1 MRIKNI
7 FLKALLFF
15 LTGFYA
21 FALGGVMSG
30 AKGGLSL
37 VQTEYFDII
46 FPETCRNTA
55 LKIASVCDGYY
66 EKIASQFGYEP
77 CQRFPVSITDQVES
91 PNAFFSMAPYNLI
104 VFYDTEEDYDT
115 EADKDSIEGTFYH
128 ELTHAVSLNSK
139 SPAMRKLEM
148 FADFITPAGISLT
161 SFWFEGVAVAFE
173 SMEEG
178 GRLNNPFFTQKIAA
192 AKLSAMAGE
201 KKFPSWRDVTGARDV
216 YPYGNDAYVFGSCFA
231 RYLIETYGMEKYSE
245 FWRNAGTSTS
255 LSFCAGVFKK
265 TYKIKLSKAWK
276 DFYESIKV
284 PELDIEKRNEFML
297 KDSLLSKKNSAVKS
311 VDTFCGA
318 DGRTSVAWYD
328 SLSSAV
334 YMNGKRLFDAS
345 GIQKIRFSKDGKS
358 LYVNRL
364 VDKSNIKVSDF
375 VYEIDSGAKT
385 DIEHDRLNFEKAG
398 HLVQK
403 KDGLEWSFLYEG
415 SDGKRKAEWKLGDII
430 IRNIHF
436 ESRTEAIETYVFTWA
451 KLRTDTFARIGKIT
465 VDTGALSADIQ
476 LQKYDN
482 PCGLIEACPYKNGY
496 LVISEEYSANPL
508 RYLDGSKIEWEKYT
522 ACKSYGSQ
530 IENALED
537 VPLQN
542 DSATEADREFAVK
555 KYNPLVYFAKG
566 AWFPLGSVG
575 IYDHD
580 FSQYSAA
587 VLGASFFTSTPWTD
601 KITSLSAGLD
611 YMTESGGAQLSIS
624 GGDDSLSYT
633 ALSSLLFDREGF
645 KSVYFNASLS
655 KTLWRGLYSS
665 FSSGVFAVT
674 LYGKEDTESKA
685 ELIDRARG
693 ETREISYKR
702 EGLSADGRAYLYF
715 SNMHKFSPG
724 YGQYIGLYFEP
735 FIDAER
741 TSLDYNCDAYGK
753 IYDEDKMYMNAGFVS
768 GARIPFLFPISF
780 SASLFPAKGKFV
792 RGTAQIQ
799 LCDIEIQKGIPAV
812 SIYAYRTAVSAIYSG
827 TFKYDERELWDVGRA
842 AEIARDMSWSSYDDF
857 LRLSVETTIGPN
869 TSYFASSDYSM
880 GLCGYIQYGFNGADR
895 KTFKGGIYVNVA
907 WQ

>member
-1 MRIKNI
+1 MRIKNV

-15 LTGFYA
+15 LAGFYA

-30 AKGGLSL
+30 AKGALSL

-46 FPETCRNTA
+46 FPEACRKTA

-104 VFYDTEEDYDT
+104 VFYDTEKDYDT
-115 EADKDSIEGTFYH
+115 DSDKDSVEGTFYH

-139 SPAMRKLEM
+139 SPAMRKMEL

-161 SFWFEGVAVAFE
+161 SFWFEGAAVAFE

-216 YPYGNDAYVFGSCFA
+216 FPYGNDAYVFGSCFA
-231 RYLIETYGMEKYSE
+231 RYLIETYGMKKYCE

-284 PELDIEKRNEFML
+284 PEIDIKKRNEFML
-297 KDSLLSKKNSAVKS
+297 RDSLLSKKNSAVRS

-318 DGRTSVAWYD
+318 DGKTSAVWYD

-334 YMNGKRLFDAS
+334 YMDGKRLFDAT

-375 VYEIDSGAKT
+375 VYGIDSGTKT

-398 HLVQK
+398 NIVQK
-403 KDGLEWSFLYEG
+403 KDGLEWSFVYEE
-415 SDGKRKAEWKLGDII
+415 SDGKRKAEWKLGNII
-430 IRNIHF
+430 IRNIHL
-436 ESRTEAIETYVFTWA
+436 ESKTESIESYVFTWA
-451 KLRTDTFARIGKIT
+451 KMRSDTFARIGRIT
-465 VDTGALSADIQ
+465 IDKRTLDADIQ

-508 RYLDGSKIEWEKYT
+508 RYLDGSKIEWEEYT
-522 ACKSYGSQ
+522 AYKSWESSAEAETAQGNGAAGDG
-530 IENALED
+530 IEF
-537 VPLQN
+537 
-542 DSATEADREFAVK
+542 TVK
-555 KYNPLVYFAKG
+555 KYNPFEYFAKG
-566 AWFPLGSVG
+566 AWLPVGSVG

-601 KITSLSAGLD
+601 KVTSLSAGLD
-611 YMTESGGAQLSIS
+611 YMTRSGGAQLSIS
-624 GGDDSLSYT
+624 GGDDSLSYS
-633 ALSSLLFDREGF
+633 ALSSLLFYREGF

-655 KTLWRGLYSS
+655 RMLWRGLYSS
-665 FSSGVFAVT
+665 FSSGVFAAA
-674 LYGKEDTESKA
+674 LYGKEDTEGKA
-685 ELIDRARG
+685 ELTDKARG

-724 YGQYIGLYFEP
+724 YGQYLGLYFEP
-735 FIDAER
+735 FIDVER

-753 IYDEDKMYMNAGFVS
+753 IYDEDKMYMNAGFMS
-768 GARIPFLFPISF
+768 GARIPFLLPVSF
-780 SASLFPAKGKFV
+780 SASLFPAKGKFA

-799 LCDIEIQKGIPAV
+799 LSDIEIQKGIPAISV
-812 SIYAYRTAVSAIYSG
+812 YAYRTVVSAMYSM
-827 TFKYDERELWDVGRA
+827 TFKYDERELWDVIRIA
-842 AEIARDMSWSSYDDF
+842 DIARDMSWSSYDDF
-857 LRLSVETTIGPN
+857 LRLSVEATVGPN
-869 TSYFASSDYSM
+869 TSYFASSDYSI
-880 GLCGYIQYGFNGADR
+880 GVCGYVQYSFNGTDR

>member
-1 MRIKNI
+1 MRAKIV
-7 FLKALLFF
+7 FLRVLLFF
-15 LTGFYA
+15 LAGFYA

-30 AKGGLSL
+30 AKGELSL

-46 FPETCRNTA
+46 FPETCRKTA

-115 EADKDSIEGTFYH
+115 DSDKDSIEGTFYH

-139 SPAMRKLEM
+139 SSAMRKMEL

-161 SFWFEGVAVAFE
+161 SFWFEGAAVAFE

-192 AKLSAMAGE
+192 AKLRAIAGE

-231 RYLIETYGMEKYSE
+231 RYLIETYGMEKYCE

-265 TYKIKLSKAWK
+265 TYKIKLSRAWK

-284 PELDIEKRNEFML
+284 PEIDIRKRNEFML
-297 KDSLLSKKNSAVKS
+297 RDNLLSKKNSAVKS

-318 DGRTSVAWYD
+318 DGKTSAAWYD

-334 YMNGKRLFDAS
+334 YMDGKRLFDAT

-364 VDKSNIKVSDF
+364 VDKSNIKISDF
-375 VYEIDSGAKT
+375 VYEIDSGTKT

-398 HLVQK
+398 NLVQK
-403 KDGLEWSFLYEG
+403 KDGLEWSFLYEE

-430 IRNIHF
+430 IRNIHL
-436 ESRTEAIETYVFTWA
+436 ERKTEAIETYVFTWA
-451 KLRTDTFARIGKIT
+451 KLHTDTFARIGRIT
-465 VDTGALSADIQ
+465 VDTSTLSADIQ

-482 PCGLIEACPYKNGY
+482 PCGLIESCPYKDGY

-522 ACKSYGSQ
+522 AYQSYESQ
-530 IENALED
+530 SEDAREN

-542 DSATEADREFAVK
+542 DRATEADRGFSVK
-555 KYNPLVYFAKG
+555 KYNPFVYFAKG
-566 AWFPLGSVG
+566 AWLPIGSVG
-575 IYDHD
+575 VYDHD

-601 KITSLSAGLD
+601 KITSLSMGLD
-611 YMTESGGAQLSIS
+611 YMTKSGGTQLSIS

-645 KSVYFNASLS
+645 KSVYFNTSLS

-665 FSSGVFAVT
+665 FSSGVLAAA
-674 LYGKEDTESKA
+674 LYGKEDTEGKA
-685 ELIDRARG
+685 ELIDQARG
-693 ETREISYKR
+693 KTREISYKR

-724 YGQYIGLYFEP
+724 YGQYLGLYFEP

-741 TSLDYNCDAYGK
+741 TSLDYNCDDYGK
-753 IYDEDKMYMNAGFVS
+753 IYDEDKIYVNAGFMS
-768 GARIPFLFPISF
+768 GVRIPFLFPISF
-780 SASLFPAKGKFV
+780 SASLFPAKGKFAK
-792 RGTAQIQ
+792 GTAQIQ
-799 LCDIEIQKGIPAV
+799 LSDIEIQKGIPAV
-812 SIYAYRTAVSAIYSG
+812 SIYAYRIVVSAMYSMI
-827 TFKYDERELWDVGRA
+827 FKYDERELWDVRRI

-857 LRLSVETTIGPN
+857 LRLSVETAIGPN
-869 TSYFASSDYSM
+869 TSYFASSDYSI
-880 GLCGYIQYGFNGADR
+880 GLCGYVQYGFNGSNR
-895 KTFKGGIYVNVA
+895 KTFKGGVYVNVA